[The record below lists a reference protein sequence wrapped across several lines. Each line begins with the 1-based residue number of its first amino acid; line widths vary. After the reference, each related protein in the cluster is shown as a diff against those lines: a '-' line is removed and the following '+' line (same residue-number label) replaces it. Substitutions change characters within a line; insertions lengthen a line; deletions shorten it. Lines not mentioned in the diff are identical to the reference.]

1 MGRGGDDKRRCGKDG
16 EKSGTGEVELEEEGR
31 REVELEGR
39 EEVRKRIKKV

>member
-16 EKSGTGEVELEEEGR
+16 EKSGTEVELEEEGR